1 MRSLLSV
8 LAFAY
13 VLLAP
18 APALSQTPQDEPS
31 AAGAQY
37 DQYSPINTP
46 VGPETADRAVR
57 AATAALDAIQSS
69 AEEAQAEE
77 GSSVSAAELPRA
89 TDLAFAGG
97 AAFAGGEAFAGEEAV
112 TEDPNG
118 TAEAQ
123 DESPPDLQK
132 LPDTGGPSPLWL
144 AAPLLCAGGLLARK
158 ILI

>member
-8 LAFAY
+8 LAFAW

-18 APALSQTPQDEPS
+18 APALSQTPQADPS

-37 DQYSPINTP
+37 DQYNPISTP
-46 VGPETADRAVR
+46 VGPETAERAVR
-57 AATAALDAIQSS
+57 AATAALDAIRSS
-69 AEEAQAEE
+69 AEEAQADE
-77 GSSVSAAELPRA
+77 GNPVSAAEPPRA
-89 TDLAFAGG
+89 TDLALAGG
-97 AAFAGGEAFAGEEAV
+97 AI
-112 TEDPNG
+112 TEDPNEDSKG

-123 DESPPDLQK
+123 DESPPEEDRQE

-144 AAPLLCAGGLLARK
+144 AAAPLLFAGGLLARR